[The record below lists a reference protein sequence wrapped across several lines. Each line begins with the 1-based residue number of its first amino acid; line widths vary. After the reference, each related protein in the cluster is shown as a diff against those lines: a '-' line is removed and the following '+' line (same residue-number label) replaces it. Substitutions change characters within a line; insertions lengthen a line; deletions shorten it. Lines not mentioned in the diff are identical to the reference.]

1 MLKPVTKFISKHI
14 YFKFITKFKVE
25 DLGIIYF
32 SSYLERATSAVF
44 KIRNTRFKNNL
55 FRGYGLLIIL
65 ILIFLKIKLYCITMV
80 PVSKTVIKF
89 FPKKILF
96 ILSNL
101 QPDTL
106 LIIVQLVLATSIT
119 VYIIS
124 YYSKIFTIISLVDS
138 EYNQLRCLN

>member
-1 MLKPVTKFISKHI
+1 
-14 YFKFITKFKVE
+14 
-25 DLGIIYF
+25 
-32 SSYLERATSAVF
+32 
-44 KIRNTRFKNNL
+44 
-55 FRGYGLLIIL
+55 
-65 ILIFLKIKLYCITMV
+65 MV

-138 EYNQLRCLN
+138 EYNQLR

>member
-1 MLKPVTKFISKHI
+1 
-14 YFKFITKFKVE
+14 
-25 DLGIIYF
+25 
-32 SSYLERATSAVF
+32 
-44 KIRNTRFKNNL
+44 
-55 FRGYGLLIIL
+55 
-65 ILIFLKIKLYCITMV
+65 MV